1 MSSTHDDA
9 AAQHVT
15 RTLRALELL
24 ATGPHTQAE
33 LARGLDVHRRTVRR
47 LLARLVEEGW
57 AEAAQRGR
65 LVSYAATPRLAVLG
79 RRVADG
85 LDLVAI
91 GGRHLAAIDGGLAD
105 TRFVALPTR
114 DGVRMPH
121 VERPAG
127 REGPSPN
134 QPVAEIPLHASAAG
148 KVFLSADTLLLG
160 EILNQELLAFTAST
174 LATRADLLLELSS
187 VRARGWAT
195 EDGEHRPGAR
205 AVASGVRNHVGRVV
219 VALGATPVPGASLD
233 RLGRVVRQAAA
244 ACSREIGCP
253 EGLLA
258 PAGNGDIDSD
268 E

>member
-1 MSSTHDDA
+1 MSSTHDEA

-24 ATGPHTQAE
+24 AEGPHTQAE

-91 GGRHLAAIDGGLAD
+91 GSRHLAAIGDELAD
-105 TRFVALPTR
+105 TRFVALATR

-127 REGPSPN
+127 HASPAPDT
-134 QPVAEIPLHASAAG
+134 PVAEIPLHASAAG

-160 EILNQELLAFTAST
+160 EVLNRELLAFTAST
-174 LATRADLLLELSS
+174 LATRADLLLELAT
-187 VRARGWAT
+187 VRTHGWAA
-195 EDGEHRPGAR
+195 EDGEHRPGVR

-219 VALGATPVPGASLD
+219 VALGATPAPGTSLE
-233 RLGRVVRQAAA
+233 RLGQVVRRAAV
-244 ACSREIGCP
+244 ACSREIGCREEALTP
-253 EGLLA
+253 Y
-258 PAGNGDIDSD
+258 GNGDMDSHG
-268 E
+268 